1 MLPKKVYKTT
11 SKQMKHNYTGF
22 SSNNETITDRGIV
35 KLSLPFDDI
44 NSTPVVITD
53 NPKATQIDLIS
64 IDGKHNIKQLII
76 SVDRKNTTVPATVL
90 FPINILDLYFLPK
103 IQANESLVAKIIRG
117 KMKNISF
124 CRYRDIK

>member
-1 MLPKKVYKTT
+1 
-11 SKQMKHNYTGF
+11 MKHNYTGF
-22 SSNNETITDRGIV
+22 SSNSETITDRGIV
-35 KLSLPFDDI
+35 KLSLPFGDI

-53 NPKATQIDLIS
+53 NPQATQIDLIS

-90 FPINILDLYFLPK
+90 FSINILDLYFLPK

-117 KMKNISF
+117 KKKSISF